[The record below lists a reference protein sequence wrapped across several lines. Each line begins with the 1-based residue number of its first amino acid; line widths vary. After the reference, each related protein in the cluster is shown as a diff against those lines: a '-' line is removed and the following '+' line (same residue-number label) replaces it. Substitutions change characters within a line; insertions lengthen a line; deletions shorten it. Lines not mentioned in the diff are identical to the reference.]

1 MSTWVE
7 IAGAV
12 TAVLGMAAL
21 LRGAWRLNKR
31 LVAISI
37 ALAELTPS
45 DRESIKDAVDD
56 IGRDVRSIDT
66 RVTQLELRPRRRSWP

>member
-31 LVAISI
+31 LVAISN
-37 ALAELTPS
+37 AVDELT
-45 DRESIKDAVDD
+45 R
-56 IGRDVRSIDT
+56 IDT
-66 RVTQLELRPRRRSWP
+66 RLTQLELRPRRRSWP